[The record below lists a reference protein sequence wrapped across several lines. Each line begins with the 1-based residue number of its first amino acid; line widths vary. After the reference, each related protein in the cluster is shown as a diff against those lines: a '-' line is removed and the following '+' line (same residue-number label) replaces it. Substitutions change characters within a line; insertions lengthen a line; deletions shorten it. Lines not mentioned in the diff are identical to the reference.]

1 MHTCMHT
8 RSHIHT
14 HMHRYP
20 AHTHTHSHTRAHQ
33 THAHPH
39 THTHTHALTLAHTFP
54 SDFLLELLQTHDLN
68 SRMNSGAGPCSKCLT
83 DHYTARR
90 ETVRQGPRIFSFL
103 PTSLCASTPRGKPL
117 TLVSGL
123 LVPAC
128 PYKHTICEL
137 GCPSASKR
145 LAAQPGGMSSWI
157 CTVSRLSGCSCRTLP
172 GSPGSQ
178 LVLQAGLPSVGVQGP
193 QSGPQITAPQRAKD
207 ASDNWLEASLSSSI
221 EGDTH
226 IV

>member
-1 MHTCMHT
+1 M
-8 RSHIHT
+8 
-14 HMHRYP
+14 
-20 AHTHTHSHTRAHQ
+20 
-33 THAHPH
+33 
-39 THTHTHALTLAHTFP
+39 
-54 SDFLLELLQTHDLN
+54 
-68 SRMNSGAGPCSKCLT
+68 SKCLT

-178 LVLQAGLPSVGVQGP
+178 LLLQASLPSVGVQGP
-193 QSGPQITAPQRAKD
+193 QSGPQITAPQQAED

-226 IV
+226 IVWCWLLKRFSPTTCTSLH